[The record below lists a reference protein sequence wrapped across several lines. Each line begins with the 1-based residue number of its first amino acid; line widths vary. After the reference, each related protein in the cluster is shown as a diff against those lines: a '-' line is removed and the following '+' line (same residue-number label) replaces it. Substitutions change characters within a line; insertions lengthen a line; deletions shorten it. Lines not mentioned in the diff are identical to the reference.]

1 MDYWS
6 DLSLVQRAK
15 QSDADAF
22 QALIERHYPMVYAL
36 AYKYAG
42 LPADAEDIA
51 QEVFIRAARG
61 LGGFRE
67 AALFTTWLYR
77 ITANVVRDRHR
88 RWRVRQSLDVFKTWL
103 FGKDVPTP
111 EAVAVRA
118 SAGRAIEEVLAR
130 MSPKKREVFALYELE
145 GLEGEQIA
153 DRLGCP
159 IGTVWTRLHHARK
172 DFVKIARRL
181 GCLEELP

>member
-77 ITANVVRDRHR
+77 ITLNAAGEFCARRSRHSDGHTAFDELHGLHAHASAPEQTTLALQVLKAIDR
-88 RWRVRQSLDVFKTWL
+88 LPAKL
-103 FGKDVPTP
+103 K
-111 EAVAVRA
+111 EAVLLVFCEGFSHKEA
-118 SAGRAIEEVLAR
+118 AIT
-130 MSPKKREVFALYELE
+130 
-145 GLEGEQIA
+145 
-153 DRLGCP
+153 LGCAET
-159 IGTVWTRLHHARK
+159 TVSWRIFQARK
-172 DFVKIARRL
+172 RL
-181 GCLEELP
+181 KRLLREEGIDG